1 MDSEREPVRVVIVD
15 DEQLVR
21 MALRLVIDG
30 EPDLTVV
37 AEAADGNAAI
47 AVVDE
52 QRPDVVL
59 MDVRMPGRDGLSAT
73 RELLTRRRRPGCSC

>member
-37 AEAADGNAAI
+37 AEAADGDTA
-47 AVVDE
+47 
-52 QRPDVVL
+52 
-59 MDVRMPGRDGLSAT
+59 
-73 RELLTRRRRPGCSC
+73 

>member
-1 MDSEREPVRVVIVD
+1 MDIEWEAVRVVLVD

-37 AEAADGNAAI
+37 AEAADGDAAI
-47 AVVDE
+47 TAVDE
-52 QRPDVVL
+52 HRPDVVL
-59 MDVRMPGRDGLSAT
+59 MDVRMAHA
-73 RELLTRRRRPGCSC
+73 RP